1 MREAFGK
8 IDVLVCN
15 AAFQMTHEHIGQF
28 PDDQVILKADGFP
41 TYHLAVV
48 VGGTFGVVLW
58 VVAAIMLA
66 TGIVRVCPLYLPFK
80 ISTNKGA

>member
-1 MREAFGK
+1 MKLNVGTPDRK
-8 IDVLVCN
+8 IRIAIAIV
-15 AAFQMTHEHIGQF
+15 AAI
-28 PDDQVILKADGFP
+28 
-41 TYHLAVV
+41 LAVV
-48 VGGTFGVVLW
+48 GGGTFGVVLW

>member
-1 MREAFGK
+1 MKLNVGTTDRK
-8 IDVLVCN
+8 IRIAIAIV
-15 AAFQMTHEHIGQF
+15 AAI
-28 PDDQVILKADGFP
+28 
-41 TYHLAVV
+41 LAVV

-66 TGIVRVCPLYLPFK
+66 TGIVRVCSLYLPFK

>member
-1 MREAFGK
+1 MKLNVGTTDRK
-8 IDVLVCN
+8 IRIAIAIV
-15 AAFQMTHEHIGQF
+15 AAI
-28 PDDQVILKADGFP
+28 
-41 TYHLAVV
+41 LAVV

-66 TGIVRVCPLYLPFK
+66 TGIVRVCPLSLPFK

>member
-1 MREAFGK
+1 MKLNVGTTDRK
-8 IDVLVCN
+8 IRIAIAIV
-15 AAFQMTHEHIGQF
+15 AAI
-28 PDDQVILKADGFP
+28 
-41 TYHLAVV
+41 LAVV

-66 TGIVRVCPLYLPFK
+66 TGIVCVCPLYLPFK